1 MHKMKLGSLAA
12 VLAVVVGTAGCDE
25 FKNLTDINEN
35 PNAPTALAP
44 EFVLPSL
51 VRGLAEQ
58 LLGEDNID
66 MRPAS
71 QWVQHIARIQ
81 YAFSGRYDL
90 GSDFGSRDWGSFYSL
105 SGDPPNGI
113 FVLAV
118 QMLYGALALEP
129 ADANQ
134 VAVAKILKAYAAHNL
149 TDIFGDVPYFD
160 AVKGGDPDDP
170 VIRPVYDS
178 QSDIYDD
185 LFKELTEASTM
196 INTGAPGFTGG
207 DLVYA
212 GDMERWRRF
221 ANSLRLRLAMRI
233 AEVSPGKAQSEA
245 AAAVAAGVME
255 DHSHTAKLQYSAA
268 APDQNPM
275 WVGFVER
282 PGDYRPAKTLADT
295 MLARGDPRI
304 RFHLDPTEDFQN
316 GLTDVQFRGMPHG
329 YADDRAFDENDP
341 PSRDFSYVS
350 QVGAWHLRP
359 GGPAFFMEYAE
370 TLLLQAEAA
379 YRGWIQGSAQD
390 FYERGITASMEVYA
404 ADLPRDAG
412 AFLTP
417 PVPGIDQSE
426 IDAYLAHP
434 LVDWN
439 GGQGQLELI
448 YTAYWLQLWD
458 QGVEAF
464 SKYRRTNVP
473 YLVPGIDAFNAM
485 VPQRWPYPRSEQ
497 TFNETNVQ
505 AAISAQG
512 GDDAWDGRVWWDVS
526 DQMAGP
532 SM

>member
-1 MHKMKLGSLAA
+1 MRSIKLGSLAA
-12 VLAVVVGTAGCDE
+12 VLAVVLGTAGCDE
-25 FKNLTDINEN
+25 FQNLTDINQN

-44 EFVLPSL
+44 EYLLPSL
-51 VRGLAEQ
+51 IRGLADQ
-58 LLGEDNID
+58 LVGENNID
-66 MRPAS
+66 LPSAS
-71 QWVQHIARIQ
+71 LWAQHAARIQ
-81 YAFSGRYDL
+81 YAFTGRYDL
-90 GSDFGSRDWGSFYSL
+90 GNDYGSRFWIDYYSL
-105 SGDPPNGI
+105 SGDPPNGV
-113 FVLAV
+113 FVLATH
-118 QMLYGALALEP
+118 MLNGASALEP
-129 ADANQ
+129 ADNNQ
-134 VAVAKILKAYAAHNL
+134 VAVAKILRAYTAHNL
-149 TDIFGDVPYFD
+149 TDMYGDVPYFD
-160 AVKGGDPDDP
+160 AVKGGAEEDP
-170 VIRPVYDS
+170 VIRPAYDS

-185 LFKELTEASTM
+185 LFSELTEAATM
-196 INTGAPGFTGG
+196 INPGAPGFTGG

-212 GDMERWRRF
+212 GDMDRWRRF

-233 AEVSPGKAQSEA
+233 AEVNPGKAQSEA

-255 DHSHTAKLQYSAA
+255 EHSHTAKLQYSAA

-282 PGDYRPAKTLADT
+282 PGDYRPAKTLADS

-304 RFHLDPTEDFQN
+304 RFHLDPTVDFQQ
-316 GLTDVQFRGMPHG
+316 GRTDVQFRGMPVG
-329 YADDRAFDENDP
+329 YADDRPFDERAP
-341 PSRDFSYVS
+341 PSRDFFYVS

-390 FYERGITASMEVYA
+390 FYQEGITAAMEVYQ

-417 PVPGIDQSE
+417 PVLGIGQSE

-448 YTAYWLQLWD
+448 YLAYWFQLWD
-458 QGVEAF
+458 QGLEAF
-464 SKYRRTNVP
+464 NKYRRTNVP
-473 YLVPGIDAFNAM
+473 YLVPGIDAFNSQ
-485 VPQRWPYPRSEQ
+485 VPVRWPYPRSEQ
-497 TFNETNVQ
+497 TFNEINVQ

-526 DQMAGP
+526 DQMGGP